1 MFFSGFR
8 PDINVGL
15 SVSRVG
21 SSAQVKAMKQ
31 VAGTLRGDLAQYREL
46 AAFSQFGSDMDKA
59 TRDTL
64 AHGARMMEL
73 LKQDQYSPL
82 KVEEQVAVLYI
93 GVNGL
98 LNDIEVKDISN
109 FCNGFVEY
117 LRSQRSDVLADIA
130 TKLKL
135 DDTNQAMIEQAL
147 VEYKKIF
154 A

>member
-1 MFFSGFR
+1 M
-8 PDINVGL
+8 
-15 SVSRVG
+15 
-21 SSAQVKAMKQ
+21 
-31 VAGTLRGDLAQYREL
+31 

-64 AHGARMMEL
+64 AHGERMMEL

-82 KVEEQVAVLYI
+82 KVEEQVAVLYV

-98 LNDIEVKDISN
+98 LKDIEVKNITRFAD
-109 FCNGFVEY
+109 GFVEY

-130 TKLKL
+130 TKQKL
-135 DDTNQAMIEQAL
+135 DDNNQAMIEQAL
-147 VEYKKIF
+147 AEYKKIF